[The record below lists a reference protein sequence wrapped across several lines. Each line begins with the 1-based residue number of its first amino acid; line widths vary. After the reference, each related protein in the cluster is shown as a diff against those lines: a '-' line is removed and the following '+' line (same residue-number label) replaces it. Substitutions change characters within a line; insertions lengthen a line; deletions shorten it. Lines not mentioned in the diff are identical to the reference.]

1 MMGWI
6 GGRNLNTGSH
16 IATVTFFITFIVIVG
31 YVLVSVV
38 VAVLLENFS
47 AANSR
52 VENEELNMMF
62 QRNIS

>member
-6 GGRNLNTGSH
+6 GCRNLNTGAH

-52 VENEELNMMF
+52 VENEDLDQIF
-62 QRNIS
+62 QRNIR